1 MSLNFLNLTEEKVV
15 KKGPLLGLTS
25 WLTVVSWLSPKKESQ
40 LEVDFSGNKFT
51 RGAGSHYLGRFDFPG
66 VRVVGAY
73 LVHRGILQIF
83 SKFFIRINLYSIF
96 CAPFFAI
103 HQKFFAI
110 H

>member
-15 KKGPLLGLTS
+15 KKGPLLGLR
-25 WLTVVSWLSPKKESQ
+25 WLSPKESH
-40 LEVDFSGNKFT
+40 LEGDFSGNKFT